1 MERGKRNNKIDKT
14 KNFFLTVINKLIDYI
29 KAKVSKLQFMS
40 ESSIVMLVNV
50 PKKKHRTDIRRETYY
65 GFAIYARKNCGP
77 DFMAAMNDGRISV
90 SYGDTEVRYF

>member
-1 MERGKRNNKIDKT
+1 
-14 KNFFLTVINKLIDYI
+14 
-29 KAKVSKLQFMS
+29 MS

-50 PKKKHRTDIRRETYY
+50 PKKKHKTDIRRETYY

-90 SYGDTEVRYF
+90 SYGDTEVRYFSFILS